1 MIARTAPI
9 GPSPRRFQ
17 PSGRSMNPSARIRS
31 PWSRTRVATMTAKPA
46 SRAARATGSR
56 CDQKNPSSATRNNS
70 FGAASERA
78 EGGATGSVECT
89 RQPGTEK
96 REARQ
101 ILACLTHSRRERSR
115 KGSGMAHRGARTP
128 RQHARFTGKLTA
140 PSPVAELSH
149 RIAATIIIFR
159 PERDQLLRLVGAIAA
174 DVERIF
180 LFLNS
185 MPPDGL
191 IADCVAAAGST
202 PVETLGAGVNMG
214 CAHVYNVTADAA
226 RDRGCDL
233 LLQFDED
240 SDPPPG
246 LPLREVH
253 FLFSSGSLIDLDA
266 LAAIGPFREDFF
278 TDGNEI
284 EWCFRARA
292 RGFRCVMVFSEPMP
306 HPLGLGQIRVPL
318 LGIRLAKQPPVRLF
332 TYARNQVAMMGLPL
346 VPVWW
351 K

>member
-1 MIARTAPI
+1 
-9 GPSPRRFQ
+9 
-17 PSGRSMNPSARIRS
+17 
-31 PWSRTRVATMTAKPA
+31 
-46 SRAARATGSR
+46 
-56 CDQKNPSSATRNNS
+56 
-70 FGAASERA
+70 
-78 EGGATGSVECT
+78 
-89 RQPGTEK
+89 
-96 REARQ
+96 
-101 ILACLTHSRRERSR
+101 
-115 KGSGMAHRGARTP
+115 MAHRQPRAP
-128 RQHARFTGKLTA
+128 RQHARFAGKLA
-140 PSPVAELSH
+140 VPSPVAELSH

-159 PERDQLLRLVGAIAA
+159 PERDHLLRLVGAIAA

-246 LPLREVH
+246 LPRRLMKAFEQAGGSTGRVAVIGPRPVSLETGAPYKVPVAGRGTASLPALREVH

-278 TDGNEI
+278 TDGNEV

-318 LGIRLAKQPPVRLF
+318 LGIRLAEQPPVRLF
-332 TYARNQVAMMGLPL
+332 TYARNQIAMMRLPH
-346 VPVWW
+346 VPLWW
-351 K
+351 KARAAALIALRLLLGLRRGFRGPEASAILRGIRSGLRGELGRPVTAPGWRAE